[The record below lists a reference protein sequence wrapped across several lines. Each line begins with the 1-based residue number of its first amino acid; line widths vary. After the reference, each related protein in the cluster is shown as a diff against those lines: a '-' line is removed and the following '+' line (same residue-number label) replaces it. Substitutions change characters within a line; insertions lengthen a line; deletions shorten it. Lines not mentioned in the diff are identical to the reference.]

1 MVVLV
6 RCTDGTYS
14 LAMDSCIEELGRAGL
29 INAYLSEGEW
39 VKVSRELQ
47 VVRLTA
53 ERHRTSQMIVAA
65 AA

>member
-1 MVVLV
+1 MIVLV
-6 RCTDGTYS
+6 RCTDDTYS
-14 LAMDSCIEELGRAGL
+14 VAMESCIEELGRAGL

-47 VVRLTA
+47 VVRHTG
-53 ERHRTSQMIVAA
+53 ERYRTPQMVVAA

>member
-6 RCTDGTYS
+6 RCNDDTYS
-14 LAMDSCIEELGRAGL
+14 VAMESCIEELGRAGL

-47 VVRLTA
+47 FVKHST
-53 ERHRTSQMIVAA
+53 ERHRGTHLAVAVAA
-65 AA
+65 